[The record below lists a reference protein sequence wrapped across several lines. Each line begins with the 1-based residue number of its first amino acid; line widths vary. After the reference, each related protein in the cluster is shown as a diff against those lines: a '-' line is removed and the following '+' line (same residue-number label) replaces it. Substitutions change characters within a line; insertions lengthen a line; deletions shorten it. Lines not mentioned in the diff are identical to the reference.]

1 MSKLFDE
8 YPTVTH
14 TFREEKGGKVF
25 IKKVDLKDI
34 TIKFDISPSIKSGG
48 NDGSTEKIYR
58 FLTRDNMRPD
68 SLSNIYYKDPYNFWI
83 ILKANDIYEHYS
95 ESAIPSNLI
104 EKYLYLKYR
113 EEAIATNMPNST
125 ESYKDTVE
133 GVVAYTKDTAAQYIN
148 DEGFIVDEFQ
158 VGASKVSIYDLEIQ
172 ENEARRNIKII
183 NDDITPD
190 IEKELSDK
198 LNELN

>member
-8 YPTVTH
+8 YPIVTH
-14 TFREEKGGKVF
+14 TFKEEKDGKVS
-25 IKKVDLKDI
+25 IKKIDLKDI

-48 NDGSTEKIYR
+48 NDGSTEKTYR
-58 FLTRDNMRPD
+58 FLAKDNMRPD

-104 EKYLYLKYR
+104 ENYLYLKYR
-113 EEAIATNMPNST
+113 EEAVVTNKPNST
-125 ESYKDTVE
+125 EFYKDTVE
-133 GVVAYTKDTAAQYIN
+133 GVVSYTKDKAAQFVN
-148 DEGFIVDEFQ
+148 GDGFIVDEFQ
-158 VGASKVSIYDLEIQ
+158 IGASKVSIYDLEIQ

-183 NDDITPD
+183 NDDIAPD